1 MAKSPVDKLL
11 KNHPNLTH
19 SQDIKVVSHQQRQ
32 QDGWFLNTLM
42 LANIDVPFKYKRKK
56 RYQELTGA
64 RVNLTYYPATQTVAG
79 FTIEVMNVVRVRVA

>member
-11 KNHPNLTH
+11 QTHQKLTH
-19 SQDIKVVSHQQRQ
+19 SQDVKVVSHQQRQ
-32 QDGWFLNTLM
+32 QGDWFLNTLM
-42 LANIDVPFKYKRKK
+42 LANVDVPFKYKRKK
-56 RYQELTGA
+56 RYRELTGA